1 MPMMRSHPFAVAL
14 TLLALTGCTSQR
26 QTLLERTSSYV
37 VYDMPAR
44 QVMKAAEAVLSERG
58 YALLPS
64 TDPLFLH
71 TPWKIAGNHD
81 VFTHW
86 SRVYV
91 EGRKRPDG
99 RLIVRAYHMA
109 ANMPARTQMLPVPEK
124 TTMVAPEEQQ
134 NIMPAVLLS
143 AEPVLVRSARPD
155 LRRDLELEW
164 AIMERLDPDFAER
177 VKTQVDIYLAQSSS
191 KRPGDVLE

>member
-1 MPMMRSHPFAVAL
+1 MTMSPRFASVL
-14 TLLALTGCTSQR
+14 MLLVLTGCTSQR
-26 QTLLERTSSYV
+26 QTLLERTSSHV

-44 QVMKAAEAVLSERG
+44 QVMKAAEAVLGERG

-64 TDPLFLH
+64 TDPLFLI
-71 TPWKIAGNHD
+71 TPWKVSGNYD

-86 SRVYV
+86 SRIYV
-91 EGRKRPDG
+91 EGHKRPDG
-99 RLIVRAYHMA
+99 RFTVRAYQMA
-109 ANMPARTQMLPVPEK
+109 ANMPARTQSMPVPEN
-124 TTMVAPEEQQ
+124 TAAVAPEEKQ
-134 NIMPAVLLS
+134 NIMPTVLLS

-164 AIMERLDPDFAER
+164 AIMERLDPDFAGR
-177 VKTQVDIYLAQSSS
+177 VKTQVDIYLAHSSP

>member
-1 MPMMRSHPFAVAL
+1 MTMNPAFVSILM
-14 TLLALTGCTSQR
+14 LLALVGCTNHR

-44 QVMKAAEAVLSERG
+44 QVMKAAETILSERG

-64 TDPLFLH
+64 TDPMFLI
-71 TPWKIAGNHD
+71 TPWKVSGNYD

-91 EGRKRPDG
+91 EGHKRPDG
-99 RLIVRAYHMA
+99 RFTVRAYHMA
-109 ANMPARTQMLPVPEK
+109 ASMPARTQSLPTPET
-124 TTMVAPEEQQ
+124 TTMTAPEEKQ
-134 NIMPAVLLS
+134 NIMPTVLLS
-143 AEPVLVRSARPD
+143 TEPVLVRSARPN
-155 LRRDLELEW
+155 LRRDLNLEW
-164 AIMERLDPDFAER
+164 AIMEQLDPDFAGR
-177 VKTQVDIYLAQSSS
+177 VKTQVDVYLAHSSS